1 MDTLPYLS
9 LFMALILL
17 FSRKGTAEDPAKGI
31 IGAIVDHT
39 SRIGKEEKVAM
50 EMAIDDFRLYS
61 NGSLRLH
68 IENSQREPI
77 QAALAAMDLINKH
90 QVQAI
95 TGPRTWEEASL
106 VAEVGSQA
114 HVPILSCASATP
126 QWASERWP
134 FLIQASPNQQAEIE
148 AVTAIIRSWG
158 WHRVAI
164 IYEDIDSVASEVIP
178 HFTYAL
184 QDIGAEISR
193 LVALP
198 PFASSLS
205 KELTSL
211 KKEQCR
217 VFVVHSSLSFATHMF
232 QQANQM
238 GMIEKGYVWIT
249 MDTITSLAHSLNAST
264 ISTMQGVAYDAIWTV
279 AQALVGN
286 NLGGQHI
293 LEQISLTSFH
303 GLTGLVEFTGRRIA
317 PLRRFQIVNMIGRSY
332 RELGFWTSESGFTD
346 TMDEKLDYNP
356 SMRTLGQVFWPGG
369 PWSIP
374 TGWTLP
380 SSYKTL
386 KIGVPIGSVFKF
398 FVNPMYDSENNL
410 SFSGLT
416 IKIFE
421 AILEYLPYYLP
432 HQFIPFN
439 GSYDALVLQLVHP
452 EKFDAVVGDV
462 AITAERNRHA
472 EFTYPYTESRLV
484 MIVPVQTR
492 NRAWLFIKPF
502 TKSMWALTTIINIYN
517 GFVIWLIERNHCSD
531 LKGSLSNQIGVL
543 LWLAFTT
550 LFSLQG
556 QELHSNLS
564 RMAMVMWLFVALVIT
579 QSYTANLASMLT
591 VETLEPTVDDIESL
605 KISKAV
611 VGCSRG
617 AFVANYLEKALGFHT
632 DNIRRITAPEEYA
645 QALRNGEIAAAFL
658 EAPLAKLFLA
668 RYCKGFA

>member
-1 MDTLPYLS
+1 
-9 LFMALILL
+9 MALILL

-90 QVQAI
+90 QVQTI
-95 TGPRTWEEASL
+95 IGPRTWEEASL

-264 ISTMQGVAYDAIWTV
+264 ISTMQGVVGVKSYFNETEPKFQDFYVRFRKKFSLEHPEEENHELGIFAVQAYDAIWTV

-421 AILEYLPYYLP
+421 AVLEYLPYYLP

-531 LKGSLSNQIGVL
+531 LKGSVSNQIGVL

-556 QELHSNLS
+556 N
-564 RMAMVMWLFVALVIT
+564 
-579 QSYTANLASMLT
+579 
-591 VETLEPTVDDIESL
+591 
-605 KISKAV
+605 
-611 VGCSRG
+611 
-617 AFVANYLEKALGFHT
+617 
-632 DNIRRITAPEEYA
+632 
-645 QALRNGEIAAAFL
+645 
-658 EAPLAKLFLA
+658 
-668 RYCKGFA
+668 